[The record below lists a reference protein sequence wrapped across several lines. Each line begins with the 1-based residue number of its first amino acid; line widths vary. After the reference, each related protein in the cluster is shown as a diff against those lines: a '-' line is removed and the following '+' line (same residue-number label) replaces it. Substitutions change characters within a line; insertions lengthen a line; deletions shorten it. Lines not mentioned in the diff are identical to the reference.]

1 MHTLLGIHIY
11 IYTQCMH
18 IYTYSAYMYIYIC
31 ISIHAYTAWG
41 ITTPPA
47 ATNQPPMIIHT
58 LHHAYT
64 HMQFTYTHTQHYIT
78 LHMHSALNHRTLP
91 LFGINRA
98 SIKACIG
105 PVLALHPCHSN
116 MQAQAG
122 MNTG

>member
-1 MHTLLGIHIY
+1 MYIYTMHAYIY
-11 IYTQCMH
+11 IYSIHVHIYMH
-18 IYTYSAYMYIYIC
+18 IYTC
-31 ISIHAYTAWG
+31 IHCMG

-47 ATNQPPMIIHT
+47 ATNQPPMITHT
-58 LHHAYT
+58 LHNAYT
-64 HMQFTYTHTQHYIT
+64 HMQFAYTHTQYYIT
-78 LHMHSALNHRTLP
+78 FHMHSALNHRTLP

-105 PVLALHPCHSN
+105 PVLALYPCHSN